1 MEDAAP
7 APPAFSGEVVELY
20 NLMFEQNV
28 PSWEAIAA
36 AVSRNTTPGQPLQIL
51 DLAAGPG
58 EPTCHMAARLK
69 NATFLCTDVSDEMVS
84 NAVKRAS
91 ARGLSNVTCEVV
103 DAQNLSTIA
112 SGSQDVVTVCYG
124 LMFMPD
130 LQKALAE
137 MKRVL
142 KPDSG
147 ILVATVWAEMP
158 MIKIVGQTMTEV
170 LGSAP
175 PPPPINPLS
184 LSDPALLDAALS
196 LLRLPT
202 AGVNAVKR
210 ASARGLSNVT
220 CEVVDAQNL
229 STIASGSQ
237 DVVTV
242 CYGLMFMPDLQ
253 KALAEM
259 KRVLKPDSGILV
271 ATVWAEMPMIKIVG
285 QTMTEVL
292 GSAPPP
298 PPINPLSLSDPALLD
313 AALGDAGFSLI
324 ESAHG
329 SYSFALPKDPDLAW
343 KAGLLPVLNQIEEL
357 HASGKHGDV
366 KAKAKMNFQNITAT
380 MHDDSGVIV
389 YPPGTYRLVIAKP

>member
-1 MEDAAP
+1 MMSLCCAHIALKVQLLP
-7 APPAFSGEVVELY
+7 Q
-20 NLMFEQNV
+20 LMIRCYACLPQ
-28 PSWEAIAA
+28 
-36 AVSRNTTPGQPLQIL
+36 VS
-51 DLAAGPG
+51 
-58 EPTCHMAARLK
+58 
-69 NATFLCTDVSDEMVS
+69 
-84 NAVKRAS
+84 
-91 ARGLSNVTCEVV
+91 
-103 DAQNLSTIA
+103 
-112 SGSQDVVTVCYG
+112 
-124 LMFMPD
+124 
-130 LQKALAE
+130 
-137 MKRVL
+137 
-142 KPDSG
+142 
-147 ILVATVWAEMP
+147 
-158 MIKIVGQTMTEV
+158 
-170 LGSAP
+170 
-175 PPPPINPLS
+175 
-184 LSDPALLDAALS
+184 
-196 LLRLPT
+196 
-202 AGVNAVKR
+202 NAVKR